1 MNKLSFY
8 KILAVFSLITNWL
21 TVALAPDETGKVRVT
36 VDEMI
41 QLVEGVC
48 GLIGVEPEIVL
59 KDE

>member
-36 VDEMI
+36 IDEMI